1 MRRSGLV
8 AVALL
13 AAAGLGVGLLVVR
26 PRWARSFLPAT
37 SPRNLLLV
45 SIDTLRADHLGS
57 YGYAAA
63 QTPRLDALAHSGLR
77 FATATTVMPLTL
89 PAHSSLMTGTF
100 PAWHG
105 VRDNGGFYLGED
117 QTTLAEA
124 LRAKGYRTG
133 GFVGAFVLDRR
144 WGIAQGF
151 ERFFDDFDLEK
162 FAEAPGM
169 DTIQRPGAEVVDHA
183 LEWLGS
189 ERERPFF
196 AWVHL
201 YDPHT
206 PYDAPEP
213 YRGRFPATPA
223 GAYDAEI
230 ASADAQVGRLLDAL
244 DLDGRL
250 SETLV
255 IVVSDHGEM
264 LGEHGELTH
273 GFFIYEAAVHIP
285 LIVAGPGVPAREIK
299 DQVRIL
305 DVMPTALELLGVPVP
320 RPVQGVSLLPLAR
333 GEHLHLVAH
342 SESWYPRYHYGWSDL
357 QSLQDGRFKYIRA
370 PRPELYDLPADPREL
385 LDLSQ
390 QDAARLPGLEVAL
403 TDLLARTASASAAK
417 GPRTVD
423 AETEERLAALG
434 YVGGAVSA
442 KHLEDRPRGDP
453 KDKIRLYNLL
463 KKAGGESSEGR
474 VDDAI
479 ATVKEALAD
488 DPEIVEAYMLLG
500 NFLKKAKRPREA
512 IDSYREALAR
522 DGEHQGALFSLALAY
537 KDQGRLE
544 EARVGFERA
553 RALDPRNGKV
563 LWQLADLSM
572 RTGDP
577 AKAEAVI
584 QDALKQGVDE
594 HRFLLKLGESYIEA
608 KRYDEAEAAL
618 RKALDKKPKLATA
631 WFNLGLVYEEK
642 GQPEKA
648 IAAYES
654 ELEQNDKAY
663 RAAFNLAKILQKA
676 GRLPEAVARFRR
688 AVEIQADF
696 GTGQLYLAKA
706 LLDAG
711 DLPGAEEWA
720 RKGLVNEPDPRIA
733 PLGHFVLADVYNR
746 QGRPAEAEREAAAA
760 RRMQG
765 GG

>member
-1 MRRSGLV
+1 
-8 AVALL
+8 
-13 AAAGLGVGLLVVR
+13 
-26 PRWARSFLPAT
+26 
-37 SPRNLLLV
+37 
-45 SIDTLRADHLGS
+45 
-57 YGYAAA
+57 
-63 QTPRLDALAHSGLR
+63 
-77 FATATTVMPLTL
+77 
-89 PAHSSLMTGTF
+89 
-100 PAWHG
+100 
-105 VRDNGGFYLGED
+105 VRDNGGFYLGDD
-117 QTTLAEA
+117 QVTLAEV
-124 LRAKGYRTG
+124 LREKGYRTG

-162 FAEAPGM
+162 FAEAPSM
-169 DTIQRPGAEVVDHA
+169 DAIQRPGAEVVDRA
-183 LEWLGS
+183 LEWLRAD
-189 ERERPFF
+189 RERPFF

-201 YDPHT
+201 YDPHA
-206 PYDAPEP
+206 PYEAPEP
-213 YRGRFPATPA
+213 YRSRFPATRV

-230 ASADAQVGRLLDAL
+230 ASADAQVGRLVDAL

-250 SETLV
+250 PETLV
-255 IVVSDHGEM
+255 IVVGDHGEM
-264 LGEHGELTH
+264 LGEHGEQTH
-273 GFFIYEAAVHIP
+273 GFFIYDAAVHIP
-285 LIVAGPGVPAREIK
+285 LIVAGPRVLPREIK

-320 RPVQGVSLLPLAR
+320 KTVQGVSLLPLAR

-370 PRPELYDLPADPREL
+370 PRPELYDLPADPREI
-385 LDLSQ
+385 LDLSG
-390 QDAARLPGLEVAL
+390 QDAGRLPGLESAL
-403 TDLLARTASASAAK
+403 TDLLARTANASAAK
-417 GPRTVD
+417 GPQTVD
-423 AETEERLAALG
+423 AETEERLSALG

-442 KHLEDRPRGDP
+442 RHLEDRPRGDP

-463 KKAGGESSEGR
+463 KRAGGESTEGR
-474 VDDAI
+474 LDDAI
-479 ATVKEALAD
+479 ATVKEALQG

-500 NFLKKAKRPREA
+500 NFLKKAKRPRQA
-512 IDSYREALAR
+512 IDAYRQALAR

-537 KDQGRLE
+537 KDEGRLE
-544 EARVGFERA
+544 EARMGFERA
-553 RALDPRNGKV
+553 RELDPRNGKV

-572 RTGDP
+572 RKGDP
-577 AKAEAVI
+577 EKAEAVI
-584 QDALKQGVDE
+584 QAALKQGVDE
-594 HRFLLKLGESYIEA
+594 HRFLLKLGENYIEA

-618 RKALDKKPKLATA
+618 RKALARKPKLATA

-642 GQPEKA
+642 AQPEKA

-654 ELEQNDKAY
+654 ELAQNDKAY

-676 GRLPEAVARFRR
+676 GRLPEAVARFRK
-688 AVEIQADF
+688 AVEIQPDF

-706 LLDAG
+706 LLDTG

-720 RKGLVNEPDPRIA
+720 RKGLVNKPDARMK

-760 RRMQG
+760 RRLQG